1 MNESLP
7 VCVEIC
13 AGAGGQALGL
23 ERAGFRHIALVE
35 IEREYCEVLKLN
47 RPEWNVI
54 CQDVRIFDGS
64 ILANAGADLLAG
76 GVPCPPFSA
85 AGRGLGEL
93 DERDMFPEALR
104 LVREIMPKAV
114 MLENVRGF
122 LGRAFAEYRTR
133 IFTELE
139 SLGYA
144 VHVKLLD
151 ASRFGVP
158 QKRLRVVIAAIRN
171 DQNTLFSFPEGRGD
185 FVSVGEALR
194 DIVSSNGWEGA
205 EKWAELAN
213 KPAPA
218 IVGGSKKHGGAD
230 LGPVRAKKA
239 WALMGVDGR
248 GVADEAPEAGHV
260 GMIRL
265 TPRML
270 ARLQG
275 FPDEWRFSGK
285 KTQDCRMIGNAFPP
299 AVAEA
304 VGRKIK
310 ECLVS
315 E

>member
-1 MNESLP
+1 MNEVLP

-35 IEREYCEVLKLN
+35 IEPEYCAVLRLN

-54 CQDVRIFDGS
+54 CQDVRNFDG
-64 ILANAGADLLAG
+64 NVYAGADLLAG

-85 AGRGLGEL
+85 AGRGLGEF
-93 DERDMFPEALR
+93 DERDLFPEALR

-114 MLENVRGF
+114 MLENVRRF
-122 LGRAFAEYRTR
+122 LGKAFAEYRTR

-158 QKRLRVVIAAIRN
+158 QKRLRVVIAAIRQ
-171 DQNTLFSFPEGRGD
+171 DQNTLFSFPEGSND
-185 FVSVGEALR
+185 FVSVGESLR
-194 DIVSSNGWEGA
+194 DIVSSNGWECT
-205 EKWAELAN
+205 EKWAELAD

-230 LGPVRAKKA
+230 LGPVRARKA

-248 GVADEAPEAGHV
+248 GVADEAPEAGHM

-275 FPDEWRFSGK
+275 FPDEWRFSGR
-285 KTQDCRMIGNAFPP
+285 KTRDCRMIGNAFSP

-310 ECLVS
+310 ECLAG

>member
-1 MNESLP
+1 MNEALP

-35 IEREYCEVLKLN
+35 IEAEYCAVLKLN

-54 CQDVRIFDGS
+54 HQDVRNFDGS
-64 ILANAGADLLAG
+64 VYAGADLLAG
-76 GVPCPPFSA
+76 GVPCPPFSV
-85 AGRGLGEL
+85 AGNQLGEL
-93 DERDMFPEALR
+93 DERDLFPEALR

-139 SLGYA
+139 TLGYT

-151 ASRFGVP
+151 SSMFGVP

-171 DQNTLFSFPEGRGD
+171 DQNTLFSFPEGRDD
-185 FVSVGEALR
+185 FVSVGSALR
-194 DIVSSNGWEGA
+194 DLVSSNGWKGA
-205 EKWAELAN
+205 EEWAELAARA
-213 KPAPA
+213 APA
-218 IVGGSKKHGGAD
+218 VVGGSKKHGGAD

-248 GVADEAPEAGHV
+248 GIADEAPELGHT

-275 FPDEWRFSGK
+275 FPDEWRFSGR

-310 ECLVS
+310 ECLVDD
-315 E
+315 